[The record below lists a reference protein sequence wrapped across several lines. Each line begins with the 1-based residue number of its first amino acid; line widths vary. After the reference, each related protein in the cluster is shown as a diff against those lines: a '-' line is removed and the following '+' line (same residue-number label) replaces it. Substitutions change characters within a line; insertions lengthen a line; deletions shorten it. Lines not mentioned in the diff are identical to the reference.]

1 MEIKI
6 KDTRFLLSDFLE
18 QQASQKY
25 NGIQREIDIKG
36 YINLNTDIGSV
47 KVYRRELAEILISNS
62 LPALNIETQIETTI
76 NGLEYLNSFV
86 EGYKEGEQYF
96 EAEWKVSSNTLYG
109 GAGAEHYVRD
119 IHLNFF
125 QVQHSI
131 NSINIQ
137 GWGGVK
143 KSYPTIL
150 THRAVKDYG
159 FYSGI
164 VNKVEE
170 QVNKYRNLFI
180 SFEKDEHNLPTR
192 QTETESEQ
200 ETQTENDF
208 TLSTIEDWLFEFTD
222 NMNEAD
228 YQNLVSALIQYFET
242 GTFPTLS
249 KPIQINGRPNKKLF
263 GWALNRIFKAKGKG
277 VEKELLQFAKQNIS
291 LFTDVPFD
299 ENNILNSNLYKY
311 FTTQTK

>member
-1 MEIKI
+1 MENKI
-6 KDTRFLLSDFLE
+6 KDTPFLIINFFE
-18 QQASQKY
+18 QQATPKY

-36 YINLNTDIGSV
+36 YINLNTDTGSV
-47 KVYRRELAEILISNS
+47 KVYSRELAEILISNS

-76 NGLEYLNSFV
+76 NGIEYQNSFV

-96 EAEWKVSSNTLYG
+96 ETEWKVSSNTLYG
-109 GAGAEHYVRD
+109 GAGAEQYVRD

-125 QVQHSI
+125 HIQHSI

-143 KSYPTIL
+143 KGYPTIL
-150 THRAVKDYG
+150 THKDVKEFGY
-159 FYSGI
+159 YSGI

-170 QVNKYRNLFI
+170 QVKKHPRQFAT
-180 SFEKDEHNLPTR
+180 FDKCEHNLPPQ
-192 QTETESEQ
+192 QTETETEQ

-208 TLSTIEDWLFEFTD
+208 ALSTIEDWLFEFKEK
-222 NMNEAD
+222 MNEAD
-228 YQNLVSALIQYFET
+228 YQNLVSALMQYFET

-249 KPIQINGRPNKKLF
+249 KPIQINYKPNKKLF

-291 LFTDVPFD
+291 LFTNVPFD
-299 ENNILNSNLYKY
+299 ENNILKSNLYKY

>member
-1 MEIKI
+1 MENKI
-6 KDTRFLLSDFLE
+6 KDTPFLLINFFE
-18 QQASQKY
+18 QQVTQNY
-25 NGIQREIDIKG
+25 NSIQREIDIKG
-36 YINLNTDIGSV
+36 YINLNTDTGSV
-47 KVYRRELAEILISNS
+47 KVYSRELVEILNSNS
-62 LPALNIETQIETTI
+62 MPAFNCDTKTETTI
-76 NGLEYLNSFV
+76 YGKEYQNSFV

-125 QVQHSI
+125 RVQHSI

-164 VNKVEE
+164 VNKVED
-170 QVNKYRNLFI
+170 QVNKYRNLFLT
-180 SFEKDEHNLPTR
+180 FEKEEHNLPP
-192 QTETESEQ
+192 QQNETKTVQ
-200 ETQTENDF
+200 GTLTENDF
-208 TLSTIEDWLFEFTD
+208 TLSTIEDWLFEFKE

-228 YQNLVSALIQYFET
+228 YQNLVSALMQYFET
-242 GTFPTLS
+242 GTFSTLS

-277 VEKELLQFAKQNIS
+277 VKKELLQFAKQNIS

-299 ENNILNSNLYKY
+299 ENNILKSNLYKY